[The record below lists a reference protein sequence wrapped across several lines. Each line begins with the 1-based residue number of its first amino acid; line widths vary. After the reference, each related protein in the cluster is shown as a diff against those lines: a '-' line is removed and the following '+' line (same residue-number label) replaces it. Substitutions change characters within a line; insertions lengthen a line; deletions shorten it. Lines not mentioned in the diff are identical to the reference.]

1 MIAQSFGI
9 SKDTFHWYIRLTY
22 LILGLLEKV
31 DENKIA
37 LTPAVELSYL
47 TNDKQRTLL
56 NEIKYAHPTPSIL
69 EAQRLRDFSKQ
80 GRLNADV
87 IYAVMSE
94 EKANQK
100 KQIHFPKAEIQKYFP
115 KSHTGK
121 DMQNTILNLPEK
133 WQR

>member
-1 MIAQSFGI
+1 M
-9 SKDTFHWYIRLTY
+9 TY

-56 NEIKYAHPTPSIL
+56 NEIKYTHPTPSIL

>member
-1 MIAQSFGI
+1 M
-9 SKDTFHWYIRLTY
+9 TY

-100 KQIHFPKAEIQKYFP
+100 EQIHFPKAEIQKYFP

-121 DMQNTILNLPEK
+121 DMQNTILNLPKK